1 MSYLKLTARL
11 PLALFAFYALSVFPS
26 SAAAASKTSA
36 AKPAAAHKAAQQTL
50 QDGIYKV
57 TFSAPDGHN
66 GVGIIVISGGAVNG
80 GDPAYTYQGRVDA
93 EGDKLNAVID
103 VVRYNPKEV
112 SIFGPLDQFQVHFT
126 GTLQQ
131 DGTAFIASGEAAP
144 DPKKIRLSLSGE
156 RLKELRR

>member
-1 MSYLKLTARL
+1 MSCRTVKLAARL
-11 PLALFAFYALSVFPS
+11 PFALLAFYAFSIFPP

-36 AKPAAAHKAAQQTL
+36 AKSAAHQQAAQQTL

-57 TFSAPDGHN
+57 AFSIPDGQN

-93 EGDKLNAVID
+93 KSDKLNAVID

-112 SIFGPLDQFQVHFT
+112 SIFGPLDQFQLQLN
-126 GTLQQ
+126 GTLQK
-131 DGTAFIASGEAAP
+131 DGKAFSASGSVASKPELHLT
-144 DPKKIRLSLSGE
+144 ISGE
-156 RLKELRR
+156 QVRKLR

>member
-1 MSYLKLTARL
+1 MFYVKLAARL
-11 PLALFAFYALSVFPS
+11 PLAFFAFYALSVFPP
-26 SAAAASKTSA
+26 SAAAASKMRA
-36 AKPAAAHKAAQQTL
+36 AKPAAHKAAQQTL
-50 QDGIYKV
+50 HDGIYKV
-57 TFSAPDGHN
+57 TFSAPDGQN

-103 VVRYNPKEV
+103 VVRYNPKEI
-112 SIFGPLDQFQVHFT
+112 SIFGPLDQFQLHFT

-131 DGTAFIASGEAAP
+131 DGAAFSASGEAAA
-144 DPKKIRLSLSGE
+144 DPKKIRISLSGE